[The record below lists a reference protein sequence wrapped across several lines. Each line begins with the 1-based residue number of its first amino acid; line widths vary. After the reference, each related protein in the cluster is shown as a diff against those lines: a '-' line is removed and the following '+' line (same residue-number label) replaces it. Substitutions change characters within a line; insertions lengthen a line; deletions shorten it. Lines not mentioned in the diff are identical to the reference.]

1 MSNKTVV
8 VKEDVIDHVAKIQTT
23 LTKPPSFRSDI
34 EASINAQQNYHS
46 KSVIQACVTSFEV
59 PRGVKGS
66 AIKRRLSG
74 AGGESNVE
82 NKSPSCNSI
91 SHDLLDKNAMVVT
104 EVTLPITFAAIV
116 SVLLGKNGGSKV
128 SLEFGASG
136 TIQGTFRGSTS
147 QCLLSEVH
155 ISLDTSSLVNSMIE
169 QVKVTLRKTIRTK
182 IPNSR
187 LSFIGKKNTYNS
199 ILASRHSHTMDA
211 VPSDNEKTRSE
222 RFCSTSN
229 TFIENGQQVTG
240 EAIMTQS
247 NIAVCENNSKDKSNG
262 KAPISATDFYSAQAL
277 TDLSNGPGTTKH
289 FISTNN
295 TTSKVTPSE
304 LMAFNDPTFGHLPT
318 MRLYHPRLDPL
329 TKFPN
334 HSQDR
339 KRSFSQT
346 NTNSNDMT
354 TEEIGD
360 PSSKGQNKRMR
371 NGTPQ
376 DPPTGR
382 KGALRSTET
391 GSVQDAG
398 EGRTNG
404 IEYDGAT
411 SEAWQWAE
419 LSQQD
424 PNTYQ
429 SVRQRRRY
437 MRRKSSGT
445 LRTMGNTVEAVALAE
460 MDAEQLYRRRKSSGT
475 CGSLGAVIDACKF
488 TDFDSLRRSTG
499 GPNSSMADAAAV
511 IRASE
516 LGTHRRN
523 SNNADMVRFAD
534 MENIRH
540 QSSGGPNS
548 VLTAVAEG
556 RHSDMDST
564 KRGNGV
570 LDTEATRGSE
580 LNSHNDMMRYD
591 MEALRR
597 RSSGGQNAYA
607 AAEAIRRVEIGSVR
621 RGGGLNTSSMAAAA
635 EAVRIVEMEAMA
647 RRRQNSGTVSLA
659 AAAEAVRRAE
669 MGAEPQT
676 MAAAAEAV
684 RMAEMEAS
692 YRRRSS
698 GGANSS
704 VATAAEAVR
713 MAEFNALRRGSGGP
727 NSSMSA
733 AAEAVRMAEM
743 NALRQGSEGPNSS
756 MAAAAEAVRMAKMNA
771 YRRRSSSGCPSVST
785 AAEAVRLEMDA
796 LRRSSGANTP
806 MAAASEAVRKAEM
819 EVFRRRS
826 SGGGNN
832 SMAAAEAV
840 LWAEM
845 DTLRRGSGGPNS
857 SRAADIDAYRRRNS
871 GGGNSS
877 VMTEAD
883 AARFVGPN
891 SSMVAN
897 IDAYRQRN
905 SGGGNSSAM
914 TDADAARFVGPNSS
928 MAADIDAYRRRN
940 SGGGNSSAMT
950 DADAARFVGPNSS
963 MAADIDAY
971 RRRN

>member
-295 TTSKVTPSE
+295 TTSKVSPSE

-329 TKFPN
+329 CSKSSMVHDTKFPN

-621 RGGGLNTSSMAAAA
+621 RGGGLNTSS
-635 EAVRIVEMEAMA
+635 
-647 RRRQNSGTVSLA
+647 LA

-684 RMAEMEAS
+684 RMAEMEAL
-692 YRRRSS
+692 RRGGGGPDSS
-698 GGANSS
+698 MA
-704 VATAAEAVR
+704 AAAEAVR
-713 MAEFNALRRGSGGP
+713 MAEMNALRQGSGGP

-743 NALRQGSEGPNSS
+743 
-756 MAAAAEAVRMAKMNA
+756 
-771 YRRRSSSGCPSVST
+771 
-785 AAEAVRLEMDA
+785 
-796 LRRSSGANTP
+796 
-806 MAAASEAVRKAEM
+806 
-819 EVFRRRS
+819 
-826 SGGGNN
+826 
-832 SMAAAEAV
+832 
-840 LWAEM
+840 
-845 DTLRRGSGGPNS
+845 
-857 SRAADIDAYRRRNS
+857 
-871 GGGNSS
+871 
-877 VMTEAD
+877 
-883 AARFVGPN
+883 
-891 SSMVAN
+891 
-897 IDAYRQRN
+897 
-905 SGGGNSSAM
+905 
-914 TDADAARFVGPNSS
+914 
-928 MAADIDAYRRRN
+928 
-940 SGGGNSSAMT
+940 
-950 DADAARFVGPNSS
+950 
-963 MAADIDAY
+963 
-971 RRRN
+971 